1 MSDESDSSD
10 SEKIVVHNLP
20 GDHKVCRYVV
30 FHACHTLLL
39 TELNLWMK
47 ELDKRYKMKLDRN
60 NTKTPLKER
69 VLGPASSS
77 SPPSGAPN

>member
-1 MSDESDSSD
+1 
-10 SEKIVVHNLP
+10 
-20 GDHKVCRYVV
+20 
-30 FHACHTLLL
+30 
-39 TELNLWMK
+39 MK

-77 SPPSGAPN
+77 LPPSGAPNWAIDPSWINNSGKKKYN